1 MKKVISVILSVIV
14 VALSVTQGFCA
25 FAQETEQRK
34 LYNFA
39 SQLSAMVRENDKNS
53 FEENSKDFED
63 IIVSADKFYGNSV
76 SVEFNTGLPDDA
88 FETQRLIVKSEK
100 SIDYQGAIDCV
111 SGYNNLY
118 ILQYD
123 TVFAAKSAYQ
133 YYLTCDY
140 IEYVEPDVIMS
151 AQDDFEIPGLDIT
164 EEDISDMND
173 VTSEA
178 IEWLSDKIGFT
189 DIEENL
195 KDKIADDYI
204 LVAVLDSGV
213 DTDHEYFEG
222 RLEASNYNSSS
233 TGEPDS
239 AEDDYGHGTHVTG
252 IIVGNTLSNVKIKPY
267 KVLNNMGNGSL
278 STISTAVDMAV
289 QDGADIIN
297 MSLSSKSES
306 QRMTEAVNN
315 AVAHDVNVVVAAG
328 NAHIDLDK
336 TYVCPASIDSAITVS
351 ATDKYDKLASF
362 SNYDGTIDIAA
373 PGENIKSCYL
383 NNTYTS
389 MSGTSMAAPQVTSGL
404 AIIQTIYQD
413 KPASE
418 CEEMIK
424 DFAVAMSENAGENH
438 FGAGLLYLKYLLD
451 GKPTTAEPVF
461 SVDSCTF
468 TDSFNVSISCPEK
481 DATIYY
487 IIYDTGDWDNINLSS
502 GLEYTKPITVSIDT
516 KIAAIAVGKGKA
528 PSSIVT
534 VEYDRLSEA
543 EENDYDINMLGYI
556 TGYYGTKEE
565 LVVPEII
572 KGKTVK
578 GVASGAFENNE
589 YVKVVVLPDTAEI
602 INLNAFRNCKKLESV
617 SGESVTTLSIRS
629 FSECKNLISVN
640 FPNLTLIGEYAF
652 ADSSIKS
659 VDMQNVTDM
668 GTNVFNGCSN
678 LETVSLPAIEVVSI
692 GTFRNCVSLTNVDL
706 SSATKISANAFRNS
720 GLETI
725 KFDNVEEIGN
735 YAFADCPKLKG
746 VNFPKVTST
755 GAYAFQN
762 DKSLIAVL
770 LPSLEELNS
779 SVFQSCSSLKTLH
792 LTSVKNIV
800 KNAFS
805 GSSIEHLR
813 LDSVETI
820 KSLPS
825 NLNTLMVSSTLEE
838 ISVSAPATDLIVYGY
853 EGTYAEKFAKD
864 NNKELCSVP
873 TIVYDLPEQ
882 VDAEKS
888 YIMSYA
894 IGFNCKYQ
902 WYKIDETS
910 EKKEILIEGA
920 TKFYYQPSRDDN
932 ASGYYC
938 VITSDDGINVATA
951 TTKTISNAPEYMNAD
966 YSEYNALYEEYKKLD
981 RQLYKDGALDSIDE
995 LFKLDV
1001 TQYSMAEQN
1010 LLNEYIDK
1018 IKKAIESA
1026 EFKFVL
1032 CDINNDGKISII
1044 DARLALK
1051 AVVGSYKL
1059 DNTQKLA
1066 ADVNGDGKVSIADSR
1081 AILKS
1086 VLDK

>member
-1 MKKVISVILSVIV
+1 MKKVLSVILSVIV
-14 VALSVTQGFCA
+14 VALSVSQGFCA

-39 SQLSAMVRENDKNS
+39 SQLSDMVRKNDENL
-53 FEENSKDFED
+53 FEENIDNFED

-76 SVEFNTGLPDDA
+76 SVEFDVGLPDDA
-88 FETQRLIVKSEK
+88 FETQRLIVKSKK
-100 SIDYQGAIDCV
+100 SIDYKGAVDCV
-111 SGYNNLY
+111 SGYNDLY

-123 TVFAAKSAYQ
+123 TVYAAKLAYQ

-140 IEYVEPDVIMS
+140 IDYVEPDVIMS
-151 AQDDFEIPGLDIT
+151 AQFDFEIPGLDIKD
-164 EEDISDMND
+164 EDISDMND

-189 DIEENL
+189 DIEEKL
-195 KDKIADDYI
+195 REKIADDYV

-213 DTDHEYFEG
+213 DTDHEYFNG
-222 RLEASNYNSSS
+222 RLVNSDYNSSS
-233 TGEPDS
+233 TGEANS
-239 AEDDYGHGTHVTG
+239 VEDDYGHGTHVTG

-267 KVLNNMGNGSL
+267 KVLNNTGNGSL
-278 STISTAVDMAV
+278 STISIAVDMAV
-289 QDGADIIN
+289 ADGADIIN

-306 QRMTEAVNN
+306 QRMTEAVDN
-315 AVAHDVNVVVAAG
+315 AVANDVNVVVAAG

-336 TYVCPASIDSAITVS
+336 TYVSPASIESAITVS
-351 ATDKYDKLASF
+351 ATDKNDKLASF

-373 PGENIKSCYL
+373 PGEDIKSCYL

-389 MSGTSMAAPQVTSGL
+389 MSGTSMAAPQVTAGIALVRS
-404 AIIQTIYQD
+404 IFQN

-424 DFAVAMSENAGENH
+424 DFAIALSENDGENH

-487 IIYDTGDWDNINLSS
+487 IIYDTGDWDNINLFS
-502 GLEYTKPITVSIDT
+502 GVEYTKPITVSVNT

-543 EENDYDINMLGYI
+543 EENDYDINLLGYI

-565 LVVPEII
+565 LIVPEII

-578 GVASGAFENNE
+578 GIASGAFEDNE
-589 YVKVVVLPDTAEI
+589 YVKVVVLPDTVED

-617 SGESVTTLSIRS
+617 SGEFVETLGIRS
-629 FSECKNLISVN
+629 FSECKNLVSVN
-640 FPNLTLIGEYAF
+640 FPNLTFISEYAF
-652 ADSSIKS
+652 ADSSIKNI
-659 VDMQNVTDM
+659 DMPNVTDM

-678 LETVSLPAIEVVSI
+678 LEMVSLPAIETVSI
-692 GTFRNCVSLTNVDL
+692 GAFRNCTSLTNVDL

-725 KFDNVEEIGN
+725 QLDGIEEIGN
-735 YAFADCPKLKG
+735 YAFADSPKLKG
-746 VNFPKVTST
+746 ANLPKVTSM
-755 GAYAFQN
+755 GLSAFQN
-762 DKSLIAVL
+762 DTSLIAVL

-779 SVFQSCSSLKTLH
+779 SVFQSCSSLKTLY

-800 KNAFS
+800 KNAFA
-805 GSSIEHLR
+805 GSSIEYLR

-820 KSLPS
+820 KSLPN
-825 NLNTLMVSSTLEE
+825 NLNTLMVSSTLKE
-838 ISVSAPATDLIVYGY
+838 ISVSALATDLTVYGY

-864 NNKELCSVP
+864 NNKEFSSVP

-882 VDAEKS
+882 VDAEKG

-894 IGFNCKYQ
+894 VGFNCKYQ
-902 WYKIDETS
+902 WYKNDETS
-910 EKKEILIEGA
+910 NKKGILIEGA

-938 VITSDDGINVATA
+938 VITSDDGKNIATA
-951 TTKTISNAPEYMNAD
+951 TTKTISNAPEYMDAD
-966 YSEYNALYEEYKKLD
+966 YSEYNALYQEYQNID
-981 RQLYKDGALDSIDE
+981 RNMYKDGALDSVDE
-995 LFKLDV
+995 LFQLDV
-1001 TQYSMAEQN
+1001 TQYSLAEQN
-1010 LLNEYIDK
+1010 LLDEYIDK
-1018 IKKAIESA
+1018 IRKAIESA
-1026 EFKFVL
+1026 EFKFIL
-1032 CDINNDGKISII
+1032 CDINSDGKISII

-1051 AVVGSYKL
+1051 AVVGSYEL
-1059 DNTQKLA
+1059 DKTQMLA
-1066 ADVNGDGKVSIADSR
+1066 ADINGDGKVSIADSR

>member
-1 MKKVISVILSVIV
+1 MKNVISVILSVIV
-14 VALSVTQGFCA
+14 VALSVSQGFCA

-39 SQLSAMVRENDKNS
+39 SQLTEMVRENDKNI

-76 SVEFNTGLPDDA
+76 SVEFNTGLPNDA
-88 FETQRLIVKSEK
+88 FETQRLIVKSKK

-123 TVFAAKSAYQ
+123 TVFATKSAYQ

-151 AQDDFEIPGLDIT
+151 AQEDFDIPGMDIT
-164 EEDISDMND
+164 DEDISDMND

-178 IEWLSDKIGFT
+178 IEWLSDKIGFS
-189 DIEENL
+189 DIEEKL
-195 KDKIADDYI
+195 ADMIEDDYI

-222 RLEASNYNSSS
+222 RLEVSNYNSSS
-233 TGEPDS
+233 TGEADS
-239 AEDDYGHGTHVTG
+239 VEDDYGHGTHVTG
-252 IIVGNTLSNVKIKPY
+252 IIVGNTLENVKIKPY
-267 KVLNNMGNGSL
+267 KVLNNEGSGSL
-278 STISTAVDMAV
+278 STISLAVDLAV
-289 QDGADIIN
+289 AEGADIIN
-297 MSLSSKSES
+297 MSLSGKSES

-315 AVAHDVNVVVAAG
+315 AVANDVNVVVAAG
-328 NAHIDLDK
+328 NRHADLDNV
-336 TYVCPASIDSAITVS
+336 YISPACIESAITVS

-373 PGENIKSCYL
+373 PGEDIKSCYL

-389 MSGTSMAAPQVTSGL
+389 MSGTSMAAPQVSAGL
-404 AIIQTIYQD
+404 SIVLSIFKD

-424 DFAVAMSENAGENH
+424 DFAIAMSENEGENH

-451 GKPTTAEPVF
+451 GKPTTAEPMF

-468 TDSFNVSISCPEK
+468 TDSFNVSITCPEK

-487 IIYDTGDWDNINLSS
+487 VIYDTSNLDDINLFS

-516 KIAAIAVGKGKA
+516 KIAAIAVGKGKK

-534 VEYDRLSEA
+534 VEYDRLSES
-543 EENDYDINMLGYI
+543 EENDYDINSLGYI
-556 TGYYGTKEE
+556 TGYYGTNEE
-565 LVVPEII
+565 LIVPEII
-572 KGKTVK
+572 KGRVIK

-589 YVKVVVLPDTAEI
+589 YVKVVVLPDTAED
-602 INLNAFRNCKKLESV
+602 INYNAFRNCKKLESV
-617 SGESVTTLSIRS
+617 SGESVTTLGMRS

-668 GTNVFNGCSN
+668 GTNAFNGCSN
-678 LETVSLPAIEVVSI
+678 LETASLPALEIVSI
-692 GTFRNCVSLTNVDL
+692 GAFRNCVSLISVDL
-706 SSATKISANAFRNS
+706 SSATKITANAFRNT
-720 GLETI
+720 GLESI
-725 KFDNVEEIGN
+725 KLVNVEELGN
-735 YAFADCPKLKG
+735 YAFADNPNLRG
-746 VNFPKVTST
+746 ANFPKVKST
-755 GAYAFQN
+755 GTYVFQN
-762 DKSLIAVL
+762 DKSLLAVL

-825 NLNTLMVSSTLEE
+825 TLNTLMVSSTLEE
-838 ISVSAPATDLIVYGY
+838 VSVSAPATDLIVYGY

-864 NNKELCSVP
+864 NNKEFCSVP

-902 WYKIDETS
+902 WYKNDETTN
-910 EKKEILIEGA
+910 EMGILIEGA

-938 VITSDDGINVATA
+938 VITSDDGINVATV
-951 TTKTISNAPEYMNAD
+951 TTKTIANAPEYMDAD

-981 RQLYKDGALDSIDE
+981 RQLYTDGALDSIDE

-1010 LLNEYIDK
+1010 LLDEHIDK
-1018 IKKAIESA
+1018 IRKAIDSA
-1026 EFKFVL
+1026 ELKFVL

-1066 ADVNGDGKVSIADSR
+1066 ADVNCDGKVSIADSR